1 MTWTPWLPSVVVA
14 GHGVAS
20 GRAKQDQFPGGA
32 IRLQTPVFARLGV
45 DLSSYHPATINVDVS
60 PHRVEVTA
68 PRRRLELVEWMVG
81 YPAETFSF
89 VDMEARVD
97 GRQYPALLFY
107 PHPETKPEHFQ
118 DPSVLEVLA
127 PYIAGVAVGDAVE
140 VRLAADQVEISA

>member
-45 DLSSYHPATINVDVS
+45 DLSSFHPGTINVDVS

-68 PRRRLELVEWMVG
+68 PRHRLELVEWMVG

-89 VDMEARVD
+89 VDMQIRVGSTSCD
-97 GRQYPALLFY
+97 ALLFY